1 MNNTEKRK
9 KKMKVLLVNGSPH
22 KDGCTYTALCEVSE
36 ALNEQGIDTD
46 IFWIGNKMIVRPH
59 DLQVL
64 HEKQ

>member
-1 MNNTEKRK
+1 MNDTEKRK

-46 IFWIGNKMIVRPH
+46 IFWIGKKP
-59 DLQVL
+59 L
-64 HEKQ
+64 